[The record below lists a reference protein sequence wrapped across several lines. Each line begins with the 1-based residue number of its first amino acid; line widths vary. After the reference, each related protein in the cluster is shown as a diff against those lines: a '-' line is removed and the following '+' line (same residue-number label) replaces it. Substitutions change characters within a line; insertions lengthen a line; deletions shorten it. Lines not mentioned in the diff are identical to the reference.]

1 MVLKRET
8 VIANVELILQTWNK
22 HGIPLQ
28 DINHI
33 LSRRLKD
40 NSLSDI
46 FDFFFISCCKEKLDL
61 SNTYLL
67 MSTLL
72 IFSDYI
78 QNSRLNLSNQLFSM
92 FSKRKN

>member
-22 HGIPLQ
+22 HGVPLQ

-40 NSLSDI
+40 NSFSAI
-46 FDFFFISCCKEKLDL
+46 FVIIFLFLVAKEKLDL
-61 SNTYLL
+61 SNKYEYSMTFFRLR
-67 MSTLL
+67 TEFL
-72 IFSDYI
+72 IELIKSAF
-78 QNSRLNLSNQLFSM
+78 LNVL
-92 FSKRKN
+92 

>member
-8 VIANVELILQTWNK
+8 VIANVELILQTWNR

-40 NSLSDI
+40 NSFSDNFVTI
-46 FDFFFISCCKEKLDL
+46 FYFLLQRESGSFKATNTYEYSYDFFRLRTEFLIEFIKSAFFNVL
-61 SNTYLL
+61 
-67 MSTLL
+67 
-72 IFSDYI
+72 
-78 QNSRLNLSNQLFSM
+78 
-92 FSKRKN
+92 

>member
-40 NSLSDI
+40 NSFSDI
-46 FDFFFISCCKEKLDL
+46 FVIIFYF
-61 SNTYLL
+61 LL
-67 MSTLL
+67 QRETGS
-72 IFSDYI
+72 FKYI
-78 QNSRLNLSNQLFSM
+78 
-92 FSKRKN
+92 

>member
-33 LSRRLKD
+33 LSRRFKD
-40 NSLSDI
+40 NSFSDI
-46 FDFFFISCCKEKLDL
+46 YVTIFYF
-61 SNTYLL
+61 LL
-67 MSTLL
+67 QTETGSFKVH
-72 IFSDYI
+72 IF
-78 QNSRLNLSNQLFSM
+78 
-92 FSKRKN
+92 

>member
-1 MVLKRET
+1 MKEIKLIKTDSQVSKEKREKMVLKRET

-40 NSLSDI
+40 NSFSDI
-46 FDFFFISCCKEKLDL
+46 IVNTFFYFLLQRETVSFKFSLFI
-61 SNTYLL
+61 
-67 MSTLL
+67 
-72 IFSDYI
+72 
-78 QNSRLNLSNQLFSM
+78 
-92 FSKRKN
+92 

>member
-40 NSLSDI
+40 NSFSDI
-46 FDFFFISCCKEKLDL
+46 FDFFFHF
-61 SNTYLL
+61 LL
-67 MSTLL
+67 QRET
-72 IFSDYI
+72 
-78 QNSRLNLSNQLFSM
+78 
-92 FSKRKN
+92 